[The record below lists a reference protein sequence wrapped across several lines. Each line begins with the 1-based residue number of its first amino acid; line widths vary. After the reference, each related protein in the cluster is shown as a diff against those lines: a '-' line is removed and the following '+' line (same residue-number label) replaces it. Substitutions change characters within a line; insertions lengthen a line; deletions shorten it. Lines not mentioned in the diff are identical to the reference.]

1 MKPQLK
7 LIKLD
12 FRLKKK
18 SKRELKLRLLLK
30 RPSRNKPSKKKSKG
44 YKLLPK
50 KKDSRPKRL
59 RK

>member
-1 MKPQLK
+1 MLK
-7 LIKLD
+7 LRMLD

-18 SKRELKLRLLLK
+18 SKRELKLKLLLK
-30 RPSRNKPSKKKSKG
+30 RLSRNKPNKKKSKG

-50 KKDSRPKRL
+50 KKDSKPKRL